1 MSDGT
6 GDKIKGKIKE
16 TTGVV
21 TNDRSLETE
30 GKLDQVKGKVK
41 DVFDRDDEKRDDVRD
56 DKVA

>member
-30 GKLDQVKGKVK
+30 GKLDEVKGKAK
-41 DVFDRDDEKRDDVRD
+41 DVLDRDDEKRDDVRD

>member
-30 GKLDQVKGKVK
+30 GKLDEVKGKVK